1 MGHWIAYFWPV
12 FNLRILIVFITIQTS
27 LIILAAICKAVA
39 DTIAHHFDT
48 SVFRHSKFWVN
59 GGKIIFG
66 KYKFDGWHL
75 SNSMMIV
82 AFITSLCFNSGLQW
96 YWVIFGGGVIFNLTF
111 NLFYNRILRK

>member
-1 MGHWIAYFWPV
+1 MVICA
-12 FNLRILIVFITIQTS
+12 
-27 LIILAAICKAVA
+27 IILTIIAAISKAVA

-75 SNSMMIV
+75 ANSCMIT
-82 AFITSLCFNSGLQW
+82 AFITAFCFPVAIPW
-96 YWVIFGGGVIFNLTF
+96 YWIISGGGILFNFTF
-111 NLFYNRILRK
+111 NIFYNKILRK